1 MCLVRGAGCSSVQA
15 GGQLLSIRNRAFRRR
30 YSQPERMLKSRL
42 SEAQVGSPLPHLCR
56 DLDHPWPH
64 LQPTI
69 VAAMALTAAKRGA
82 LSASA
87 SAPAALAT
95 PSKNAAG
102 VVESSATPKRTPRAG
117 TSQSPSAM
125 ASDPTASVV
134 PASTTEAGSATSAP
148 GLAAD
153 SEALAAGSFVMAR
166 FADGQ
171 YYPAAVAQPAQCG
184 RVLVDWADG
193 DDSDREARPSADL
206 VACRIVGSRLARV
219 AATIHSLWV
228 LTAALP

>member
-1 MCLVRGAGCSSVQA
+1 
-15 GGQLLSIRNRAFRRR
+15 
-30 YSQPERMLKSRL
+30 MLKSRL
-42 SEAQVGSPLPHLCR
+42 SEAQVGSPLPHLYR
-56 DLDHPWPH
+56 DMAHLWPH
-64 LQPTI
+64 LQPSI

-82 LSASA
+82 RSASA

-102 VVESSATPKRTPRAG
+102 VVESSATPKRTPKRTPRAG

-125 ASDPTASVV
+125 AADPTASVG

-219 AATIHSLWV
+219 AATAHSLWV
-228 LTAALP
+228 LTAALR